1 MTCKPNVATISLE
14 DRQAVKAVTTDWYMH
29 HCLLKD
35 PQASVP
41 VLPKDRTPW
50 SFPSS
55 WECHWAHSNSNGQLS
70 RCEWGA
76 AVAALHFLYMPDL
89 YLWLFPISKSE
100 ETITGFPVWERVF
113 SQHGIVHSCWRKVL
127 WRRRKVLFC
136 WLSPISN
143 KHLETFGAAIAL
155 ANGH

>member
-1 MTCKPNVATISLE
+1 MTCKPNFATISLE
-14 DRQAVKAVTTDWYMH
+14 DRQAVKAVTTDWYRH
-29 HCLLKD
+29 LCLLKD

-41 VLPKDRTPW
+41 VLPKDGTPR

-55 WECHWAHSNSNGQLS
+55 WECHWARSNSNGQLS

-76 AVAALHFLYMPDL
+76 AVAALPVYTRPLC
-89 YLWLFPISKSE
+89 LWLFPISMSE
-100 ETITGFPVWERVF
+100 ETTTGCPAWEQVL

-136 WLSPISN
+136 WASPISN